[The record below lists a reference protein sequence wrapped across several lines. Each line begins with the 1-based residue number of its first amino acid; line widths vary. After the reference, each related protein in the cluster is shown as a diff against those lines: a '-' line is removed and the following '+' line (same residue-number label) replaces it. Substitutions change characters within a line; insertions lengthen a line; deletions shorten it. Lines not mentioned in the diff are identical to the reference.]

1 MTLAQQ
7 SAHCQP
13 NPLEC
18 SRSCETSLSSG
29 DRNMT
34 HPQHFAIMQC
44 ALESLL
50 VDRNL
55 ADARC
60 GLSQE
65 FVRGLL
71 TKPTAETANPEVGV
85 SGERRLHR
93 KLMGLPNR
101 PYYREIAQRL
111 LTIHN
116 HLIDNSDSIQ
126 NKPEE
131 NDDMFLP
138 AIHFGMTE
146 IDSMAS
152 LIPNPYGALSSID
165 DCKRWLR
172 QAGEKGILAL
182 LGMRATIGT
191 ASQSFSNEC
200 SSEENLFPP
209 SFRDLLEA
217 SCKIY
222 KPNSNSSLS
231 VAGRALAKHA
241 NRGKSG
247 FFGIVQGSESK
258 KNKSAEQVVMKLLRE
273 ASWINIHH
281 FGGTETSR
289 PVIEVRTMEG
299 YGARW
304 SAAWTDAFTP
314 EQIIFRG
321 FLEPQMV
328 DGHEKRWR
336 H

>member
-1 MTLAQQ
+1 MTQPQQ
-7 SAHCQP
+7 
-13 NPLEC
+13 
-18 SRSCETSLSSG
+18 
-29 DRNMT
+29 
-34 HPQHFAIMQC
+34 FAIMQS

-50 VDRNL
+50 GDRNL
-55 ADARC
+55 SDARC

-71 TKPTAETANPEVGV
+71 TKPTAETANPKLSV
-85 SGERRLHR
+85 SGERTLHR

-101 PYYREIAQRL
+101 PFYQEITQRL
-111 LTIHN
+111 LTIHYHIIN
-116 HLIDNSDSIQ
+116 KSDSIQ
-126 NKPEE
+126 SEPEK

-146 IDSMAS
+146 IESMES
-152 LIPNPYGALSSID
+152 LIPNPSGALSSIEE
-165 DCKRWLR
+165 CKRWLR

-182 LGMRATIGT
+182 LGMRRTIGT

-200 SSEENLFPP
+200 SSEKHLFPP
-209 SFRDLLEA
+209 SSQDLLEA
-217 SCKIY
+217 SRKIN

-241 NRGKSG
+241 DRGKSG
-247 FFGIVQGSESK
+247 FFGIVQGSESM
-258 KNKSAEQVVMKLLRE
+258 KNKSAEHVVMKLLRE

-281 FGGTETSR
+281 FGGIETSR
-289 PVIEVRTMEG
+289 PVIEVRTVEG

-304 SAAWTDAFTP
+304 SAVWADAFTP

-321 FLEPQMV
+321 FLEPQMA